1 MLRGIARGIV
11 LAALAAVTACGD
23 TTTPVAPAPLII
35 TETYTGTLI
44 PASAGTFSFTTLTGG
59 AVVATLTTLGPEV
72 TDVTKTVGFSLGTF
86 VTATRTCT
94 VIMDNG
100 QAPQAF
106 AFTAQTSS
114 IGTYC
119 VRIYDN
125 GSMTAALAPYTYT
138 ITVSHP
144 Q

>member
-1 MLRGIARGIV
+1 MLRGIARGV
-11 LAALAAVTACGD
+11 VVAAFCAAAACGD
-23 TTTPVAPAPLII
+23 TTTPTAPAPTII
-35 TETYTGTLI
+35 TETYSGTLI

-59 AVVATLTTLGPEV
+59 SVIATLTTLGP
-72 TDVTKTVGFSLGTF
+72 DNTKTVGFSLGTF
-86 VTATRTCT
+86 VTASKTCT
-94 VIMDNG
+94 VVMDNVS
-100 QAPQAF
+100 ATEAF

-125 GSMTAALAPYTYT
+125 GTRTDSTPYTYT
-138 ITVSHP
+138 ISVAHP

>member
-1 MLRGIARGIV
+1 MFRGIGRGIV
-11 LAALAAVTACGD
+11 LAACAALAACND
-23 TTTPVAPAPLII
+23 TTTPVAPTPTII
-35 TETYTGTLI
+35 TSTFSGTLI

-59 AVVATLTTLGPEV
+59 SVVATLTTLGP
-72 TDVTKTVGFSLGTF
+72 DSTKTVGFSLGTF
-86 VTATRTCT
+86 VTVTKTCT
-94 VIMDNG
+94 VIMDNS
-100 QAPQAF
+100 AATQAF
-106 AFTAQTSS
+106 AFTATTSS

-125 GSMTAALAPYTYT
+125 GSTSADNVPYTFT

>member
-11 LAALAAVTACGD
+11 LAAVAAVAACGD
-23 TTTPVAPAPLII
+23 TTTPTAPAPTII
-35 TETYTGTLI
+35 TETYSGTLI

-59 AVVATLTTLGPEV
+59 AVVATLTTLGP
-72 TDVTKTVGFSLGTF
+72 DSTKTVGFSLGTF
-86 VTATRTCT
+86 ATAAKTCT
-94 VIMDNG
+94 VIMDNS
-100 QAPQAF
+100 QATQAF

-119 VRIYDN
+119 VRIYDSGATTTDN
-125 GSMTAALAPYTYT
+125 VPYTYT

>member
-11 LAALAAVTACGD
+11 LVALMALTGACGDD
-23 TTTPVAPAPLII
+23 TTTPTTPTVVTI

-59 AVVATLTTLGPEV
+59 SVVATLTTLGP
-72 TDVTKTVGFSLGTF
+72 DATKTVGFSLGTF
-86 VTATRTCT
+86 VTASKTCT
-94 VIMDNG
+94 VILDN
-100 QAPQAF
+100 AAATQAF
-106 AFTAQTSS
+106 SFTASTSS

-125 GSMTAALAPYTYT
+125 GSTTTDNVPYTFT